1 MRGRTSRRSARSS
14 MKRRSQ
20 PAADA
25 AAAAAAAG
33 TSFTCAARGTQQS
46 DHHVTEVQARPTG
59 AVLQ

>member
-25 AAAAAAAG
+25 AAAAAV